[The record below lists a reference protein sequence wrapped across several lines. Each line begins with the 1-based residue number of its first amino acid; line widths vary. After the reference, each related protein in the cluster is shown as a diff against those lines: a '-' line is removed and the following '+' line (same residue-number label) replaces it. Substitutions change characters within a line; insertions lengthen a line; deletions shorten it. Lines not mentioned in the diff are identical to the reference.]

1 MTKFDA
7 TVNKQVKNEKTIIY
21 GIEMWAPEKI
31 ERFRAVLLSWYDL
44 EKRNLPW
51 RKNNDPYRI
60 WVSEIMLQQTRV
72 DTVIPYYLN
81 FMRTFPTVQSL
92 AEADEDILLKAW
104 EGLGYYSRVRNMQKA
119 AIQIMED
126 YGGKMPKDPKEIA
139 KLKGIGPYTTGA
151 IASMAFGLPE
161 PAVDG
166 NVMRV
171 LSRLFEI
178 DADIAKPGNR
188 KIFEAIMRELIDPYK
203 PGDFNQAFMDLG
215 SSICTP
221 KNYRPEL
228 SPVREFNQ
236 SYLNGTWDK
245 YPIKSKKKKAKPVY
259 YAGTIIQNKK
269 GQFLLEKRPENGLL
283 ANMWTFPLVEENLLT
298 SGTSVENG
306 TLAEGLPEVET
317 EQVLSRLLD
326 ELTNS
331 YHVVPVLMK
340 QPFGEVVHIFSHLK
354 WFIAVYFGHVPS
366 LEESAI
372 PENCRWV
379 SLEDFD
385 QFTFPGPQVK
395 MWQKF
400 QEKFGSTI
408 VK

>member
-1 MTKFDA
+1 MTEIESKID
-7 TVNKQVKNEKTIIY
+7 EKEQKILH
-21 GIEMWAPEKI
+21 GIPMWPQEKI
-31 ERFRAVLLSWYDL
+31 NRFRETLLSWYDI
-44 EKRNLPW
+44 EKRDLPW

-81 FMRTFPTVQSL
+81 FMNNFPTIEAL
-92 AEADEDILLKAW
+92 ANAHEDVLLKAW

-119 AIQIMED
+119 AQQIMED
-126 YGGKMPKDPKEIA
+126 YDGEMPKDPKEIS

-221 KNYRPEL
+221 KNYHPEL
-228 SPVREFNQ
+228 SPVKEFNQ
-236 SYLNGTWDK
+236 SYQNGTWDK
-245 YPIKSKKKKAKPVY
+245 YPVKSKKKKAKPVY
-259 YAGTIIQNKK
+259 YVGAIIKNAE
-269 GQFLLEKRPENGLL
+269 GAFLLEKRPENGLL
-283 ANMWTFPLVEENLLT
+283 ANMWTFPLIEEE
-298 SGTSVENG
+298 SVTHEAEIKKG
-306 TLAEGLPEVET
+306 TLTGVTDENKT
-317 EQVLSRLLD
+317 EQVIKNVMA
-326 ELTNS
+326 ELEAKYAVKPT
-331 YHVVPVLMK
+331 LME
-340 QPFGEVVHIFSHLK
+340 QPFDEVQHIFSHLK
-354 WFIAVYFGHVPS
+354 WFVAVYYGQVVK
-366 LEESAI
+366 EEEPMFI
-372 PENCRWV
+372 PENCYWV
-379 SLEDFD
+379 HPSDFNHY
-385 QFTFPGPQVK
+385 TFPGPQTK
-395 MWQKF
+395 MWQSYLSKF
-400 QEKFGSTI
+400 NHN
-408 VK
+408 